1 MPWSTLTTAD
11 LNATKLAPLM
21 SALRTAALADGQAD
35 PVDAIKATV
44 IDRIRRMIAACRT
57 NQVDSDTTK
66 LPESLKALACR
77 MIVREAKDRLE
88 IELTDTEK
96 EAWRVDERELLA
108 ISRCELPVDAT
119 DDAEAPSVQV
129 TQPGPTISARAREF
143 SRANQDGV

>member
-1 MPWSTLTTAD
+1 MWTTITTAD

-44 IDRIRRMIAACRT
+44 IDRIRRMISACRSNT
-57 NQVDSDTTK
+57 VDADTTK
-66 LPESLKALACR
+66 IPESLKALACR

-96 EAWRVDERELLA
+96 ESWRVDEKELLA
-108 ISRCELPVDAT
+108 ISRCEIPIETSDNAT
-119 DDAEAPSVQV
+119 APEVQS
-129 TQPGPTISARAREF
+129 TQPGPTISARKRRY
-143 SRANQDGV
+143 SRDQQEGI